1 MESSV
6 TAIRPSTSRESLLE
20 LDLNTTESII
30 TPEPIEN
37 SPLIDINAA
46 SPISTPRPRAESVSS
61 DDIKAYVCPKVR
73 LEKLRD
79 DVQATLKIFRET
91 THPLQESSVYDCLEA
106 CERELNQA
114 IENKAK
120 PHILQMKDY
129 DPSGFQPEGTIKPTD
144 QPPK

>member
-20 LDLNTTESII
+20 LDINTTESII
-30 TPEPIEN
+30 TPESIEN
-37 SPLIDINAA
+37 SPLIDINAT
-46 SPISTPRPRAESVSS
+46 SPISTPSPRMESGSS
-61 DDIKAYVCPKVR
+61 DGRPAFVCPKIR

-79 DVQATLKIFRET
+79 DVQITLKIFRET
-91 THPLQESSVYDCLEA
+91 THPPQESSVYDCLEA

-114 IENKAK
+114 IENKAN

-144 QPPK
+144 QPSK